1 MGFLDIGIKKKI
13 KHKSKKT
20 KQNKT
25 KQNKTNKQT
34 NNNNKKTPRTAL
46 VSLAAVFSV
55 VTQRSSPQTAT
66 HTLTTFL
73 SCCFINPQKWPI
85 IYQQTEND
93 VNFRAKNEPLLF
105 PVGSEVSA
113 VACSMLQDSGEKS
126 FSKKV

>member
-25 KQNKTNKQT
+25 NKQK
-34 NNNNKKTPRTAL
+34 NNNNKKKTPRTAL

-113 VACSMLQDSGEKS
+113 VACSRLQDSGEKS

>member
-1 MGFLDIGIKKKI
+1 MGFLDIGIKKK
-13 KHKSKKT
+13 KTLKQKNKT

-25 KQNKTNKQT
+25 KQTNKQPPP
-34 NNNNKKTPRTAL
+34 KKSSRTAL

-66 HTLTTFL
+66 HTRTTFL

-85 IYQQTEND
+85 IFQQTEND

-113 VACSMLQDSGEKS
+113 VACSRLQDSGEKS

>member
-1 MGFLDIGIKKKI
+1 MGFLDIGIKKKK

-25 KQNKTNKQT
+25 KQTNKQT
-34 NNNNKKTPRTAL
+34 TTTKKTPRTAL

-85 IYQQTEND
+85 IYQQIEND
-93 VNFRAKNEPLLF
+93 VNFRVKNEPLLF

-113 VACSMLQDSGEKS
+113 VACSRLQDSGEKS